1 MAGRTEQAVIP
12 GTPIASTSEEL
23 SVKRERAS
31 EHLNVTVALVE
42 RLTVELRQARVDERR
57 ARAALAAF
65 YK

>member
-12 GTPIASTSEEL
+12 GAGVPSTDEEL
-23 SVKRERAS
+23 RLKRERAS